1 MKADEREMMRPGGV
15 RFVTAAK
22 MDESCEKIIIGI
34 IFPSISV
41 ASIKVKV
48 CQRDP
53 STGVE
58 ARMHNGSYIFI
69 FIVFISL
76 LIFVVGMYDHTMGF
90 CYEENDERHCV
101 FCL

>member
-53 STGVE
+53 STGSKPVC
-58 ARMHNGSYIFI
+58 
-69 FIVFISL
+69 
-76 LIFVVGMYDHTMGF
+76 TMDLTF
-90 CYEENDERHCV
+90 S
-101 FCL
+101 FS